1 MDITITSSYEGRI
14 LRDWLINNN
23 FSTNQIKRLKNLERG
38 ILINGEHATV
48 RYILKSGDV
57 LSLQLNDENT
67 NPMLIPTKMPLEII
81 YEDDNMLAVNK
92 SAGIPTHPSH
102 GHFDDTLANGLAY
115 IFEKRGEPFIFRA
128 VNRLDRGTSGIV
140 LIAKTSKAAFELG
153 DLMQNGKIQKTY
165 LAIVNGSPSQPS
177 GIINKPIRRVGES
190 IITREVC
197 DENALSSKQA
207 VTKYYTELKFGDHS
221 LIRAEPITGRTHQIR
236 VHLAYIGCPIAGDW
250 LYGTSETKP
259 TETDKQFDRPA
270 LHCRSLKILF
280 NEKALELYAD
290 LPNDFLRCIGS
301 EQNKISENISSD

>member
-92 SAGIPTHPSH
+92 PAGIPTHPSH
-102 GHFDDTLANGLAY
+102 GHFNDTLANGLAY

-190 IITREVC
+190 IMTREVC
-197 DENALSSKQA
+197 YENALSSKQA
-207 VTKYYTELKFGDHS
+207 VTKYYTELRFGDHS

-270 LHCRSLKILF
+270 LHCRGLKILF
-280 NEKALELYAD
+280 NEKALELYAE